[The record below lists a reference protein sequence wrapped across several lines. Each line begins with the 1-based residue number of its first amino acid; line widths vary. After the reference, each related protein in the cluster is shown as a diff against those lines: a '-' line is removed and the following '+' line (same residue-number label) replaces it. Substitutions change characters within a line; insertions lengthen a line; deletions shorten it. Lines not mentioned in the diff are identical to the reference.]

1 MSVLHCTC
9 CGSEVTQPC
18 FYEGKV
24 YGYSCV
30 KKVAGSGVK
39 APKTKYF
46 AITPIKEDDHSVYF
60 NIEIFKNVFGAIKT
74 KRVRMWLNK
83 NDKDVV
89 YQDGVYFIPDT
100 FAGRFTIEGFKPSK
114 TNWTP
119 V

>member
-1 MSVLHCTC
+1 MAVLHCTC
-9 CGSEVTQPC
+9 CGSEVTAPC
-18 FYEGKV
+18 FYNEEV

-46 AITPIKEDDHSVYF
+46 AVTPIKEDDTRVF
-60 NIEIFKNVFGAIKT
+60 FDIEISKKVFENVKT

-83 NDKDVV
+83 KDHEIV
-89 YQDGVYFIPDT
+89 YQDGVYFVPDT
-100 FAGRFTIEGFKPSK
+100 YAGRFTIEGFKPSR
-114 TNWTP
+114 TNWKP